1 MSHVNHL
8 LEPEHTM
15 LRFRFSVPCVLCLV
29 AVACSR
35 EATFTE
41 PVPPLATINFVN
53 AVPDTN
59 QMAFRIVDMVSNA
72 GLYGARFRS
81 GTTFPEGIESG
92 TRHIRVFF
100 DTSDVVLAKQV
111 WLDTTYTFVAN
122 EHYRFTLSGFT
133 RTGAT
138 PSLGA
143 LIVADAALPTPAA
156 GKFAIRVMN
165 LAPSFAGAVPA
176 LADTTVQPDVFVRPI
191 DALPAATPEVTSL
204 GYVATSQYV
213 ELDTGLYRMALTAAG
228 TLGPA
233 IVQASVPPGVLGTAT
248 ANPIAG
254 SSVAGSVLT
263 AVIVARSVVGSR
275 APQGGSPSAKTAVE
289 TWTRSNDTVTVQTG
303 SITVLVNRP
312 GGKADSALSKTNG
325 GATTGVSAGDVVRVS
340 GATQPEYNGWQV
352 VAQQADSLSCNPAN
366 AADTPTKCAATVPN
380 DTATTR
386 FRFRYRIT
394 GTPTSPATGTPVY
407 RIYPPSFTAADF
419 TIPFILYLV
428 DRRPPNTY

>member
-1 MSHVNHL
+1 
-8 LEPEHTM
+8 M

-59 QMAFRIVDMVSNA
+59 QMAFRIVDIASNA
-72 GLYGARFRS
+72 GLYGATFRS
-81 GTTFPEGIESG
+81 GSTFPEGIEAG

-100 DTSDVVLAKQV
+100 DTTDVVLAKKV
-111 WLDTTYTFVAN
+111 WLDTTYSFVAN
-122 EHYRFTLSGFT
+122 EHYSFTLSGFT

-138 PSLGA
+138 PSLGG

-156 GKFAIRVMN
+156 GKFAIRVVN

-176 LADTTVQPDVFVRPI
+176 LADTTVQPDVFVRRI
-191 DALPAATPEVTSL
+191 AALPGGAPEATSL
-204 GYVATSQYV
+204 GYVGMSQYV
-213 ELDTGLYRMALTAAG
+213 ELDTGLYRVALTATG

-263 AVIVARSVVGSR
+263 AVIVPRSVVGSR
-275 APQGGSPSAKTAVE
+275 APQGGSPSAKTVE
-289 TWTRSNDTVTVQTG
+289 SVTRSNDTVTVQTG
-303 SITVLVNRP
+303 SLTVLVNRP
-312 GGKADSALSKTNG
+312 GGKADSTLSKTNG
-325 GATTGVSAGDVVRVS
+325 GATTGVSAGDVVIVS
-340 GATQPEYNGWQV
+340 GATEVDYNGWQV

-366 AADTPTKCAATVPN
+366 AADTPTKCAVTVPN

-407 RIYPPSFTAADF
+407 RIYPPSYTAADF
-419 TIPFILYLV
+419 TIPFIIYLV

>member
-1 MSHVNHL
+1 
-8 LEPEHTM
+8 
-15 LRFRFSVPCVLCLV
+15 
-29 AVACSR
+29 
-35 EATFTE
+35 
-41 PVPPLATINFVN
+41 
-53 AVPDTN
+53 
-59 QMAFRIVDMVSNA
+59 MAFRIVDMVSNA

-122 EHYRFTLSGFT
+122 EHYSFTLSGFT

-156 GKFAIRVMN
+156 GKFAIRVVN

-176 LADTTVQPDVFVRPI
+176 LADTTVQPDVFVRRI
-191 DALPAATPEVTSL
+191 AALPGGAPEAAAL
-204 GYVATSQYV
+204 GYVGMSQYM
-213 ELDTGLYRMALTAAG
+213 ELDTGLYRVALTGTG

-233 IVQASVPPGVLGTAT
+233 IVQASVPPGVLGTAI

-263 AVIVARSVVGSR
+263 AVIVPRSVVGST
-275 APQGGSPSAKTAVE
+275 APKGGTPTAKTAVE

-303 SITVLVNRP
+303 SITLLTNRP
-312 GGKADSALSKTNG
+312 GGKADSTLSKTNG
-325 GATTGVSAGDVVRVS
+325 GATTGVNTGDVVLVS
-340 GATQPEYNGWQV
+340 GATQPEYNGWQAV
-352 VAQQADSLSCNPAN
+352 TLADSLSCNPAN
-366 AADTPTKCAATVPN
+366 AADTPTKCAVTVPN

-394 GTPTSPATGTPVY
+394 GTPTSPAPGPLVY